1 MSIIFIRTV
10 ILYFTILIS
19 MRLMGKR
26 QLGEM
31 ELSEFIVAALIAD
44 LAGTALQDIETPLYY
59 GIIPILTLFILEL
72 MISGLSQKSVRFR
85 KIAFGQPSV
94 IIEHGKIDRAEMRK
108 NRFTLDELMQE
119 LRSQG
124 IMTCTQVDFA
134 VLETSGQLN
143 VILTPDA
150 QPVTASQLGITTES
164 CGYPHI
170 VINEGRVLENNLRLI
185 GRDRR
190 WLEKELKRRNITS
203 ADEVYLF
210 TVSDTG
216 KMYCQTKAE

>member
-31 ELSEFIVAALIAD
+31 ELSEFIVAALVAD

-85 KIAFGQPSV
+85 RIAFGQPSV

-124 IMTCTQVDFA
+124 IMTCAQVDFA

-150 QPVTASQLGITTES
+150 QPVTASQLGITTEP

>member
-31 ELSEFIVAALIAD
+31 ELSEFIVAALVAD
-44 LAGTALQDIETPLYY
+44 LAGTALQDVETPLYY
-59 GIIPILTLFILEL
+59 GLIPIVTLFCLEV
-72 MISGLSQKSVRFR
+72 IIAGLSLKSVGFR

-94 IIEHGKIDRAEMRK
+94 IIEHGRIDRAEMLK

-124 IMTCTQVDFA
+124 IMTCTQVDYA
-134 VLETSGQLN
+134 ILETSGQLN
-143 VILTPDA
+143 IIPAPDA
-150 QPVTASQLGITTES
+150 QPVTASMMGIPTEP

-170 VINEGRVLENNLRLI
+170 VINEGRVLENNLRLL

-190 WLEKELKRRNITS
+190 WLEKELKRRNIGS
-203 ADEVYLF
+203 ADEVYVF

-216 KMYCQTKAE
+216 KIYCQTKAE